1 VARINMPAVGPY
13 LPTPGE
19 LILARRGALDVY
31 RRALVMAVSRL
42 RRDGK
47 QLVTMLWLE
56 PDPTQDPPIVVGGT
70 ARVLYD
76 GVNLFFKKFE
86 DGTTCPMCGHWTA
99 RSLDPES
106 FGFGESG
113 PDGD

>member
-19 LILARRGALDVY
+19 LILARRKVLDVY
-31 RRALVMAVSRL
+31 RRALVIAVSRL
-42 RRDGK
+42 RRDDK
-47 QLVTMLWLE
+47 QLVTLLWLE
-56 PDPTQDPPIVVGGT
+56 DDLTQERPIKLGT
-70 ARVLYD
+70 TGRVLYD
-76 GVNLFFKKFE
+76 GINLLFKRFE

-99 RSLDPES
+99 RSMNPES

-113 PDGD
+113 PVAD